1 MDHLNQ
7 HTLPSSSSRNTSP
20 AVSNSDSP
28 VNMPKHTTDKT
39 KGGKRKGTR
48 SVSTL
53 TPSQLARKRANDRE
67 AQRAIRARTKEHIEN
82 LEREIDELRSQQS
95 RDQTV
100 QDLLG
105 RNRALEDEVRR
116 LRESL
121 GIRSAGH
128 NAPPYPSCKTVQNMF
143 ETCILNNIKAHGSVA
158 YTGSSSQPSSYG
170 HSTPEYPIVSDLPP
184 YSSVP
189 DTTSIWPASVPCS
202 LPSTVSSP
210 SSPAAPED
218 YGNTYF
224 PPPNTSS
231 VILERSSMPPTIHSP
246 AASCITNGDVG
257 FDDVK
262 SATSRVWLPTA
273 DRHRPHLPNL
283 SSGAMERVPG
293 VLLGVPGNS
302 LAPQPGPSY
311 WEIPVLTSDA
321 RCQEDALIC
330 GYIADCRRLTDH
342 PGGLSHRELLLGPRR
357 PNVRPL
363 LQAYGHLLGS
373 LGLQGPQLQTAPEY
387 PLVGIMST
395 IFDIHKLE
403 SPLERVGSFLLF
415 RAMIDWL
422 VQPTRETY
430 IGLRDIFPPQ
440 PKQQQIPHPQ
450 WMDFILWP
458 HLRSAIIERQ
468 SIYNT
473 LEFRHFYLSSLRVN
487 GWPVAI
493 TEAFTVDFST
503 GSIYATDEFLE
514 HVWDL
519 RNWGMHENFTRRYP
533 ELRGF
538 WDMAGQYR

>member
-20 AVSNSDSP
+20 AISNSDSP
-28 VNMPKHTTDKT
+28 VNMHKHTTDKA

-128 NAPPYPSCKTVQNMF
+128 NAPYPS
-143 ETCILNNIKAHGSVA
+143 S
-158 YTGSSSQPSSYG
+158 YTSSSSQPSSYG

-224 PPPNTSS
+224 APPNTSS
-231 VILERSSMPPTIHSP
+231 AILERSNMPPIHSP

-273 DRHRPHLPNL
+273 DRHRPNFPILP
-283 SSGAMERVPG
+283 SGALERVPG

-311 WEIPVLTSDA
+311 WETPVLTSDA
-321 RCQEDALIC
+321 CCQEDVLIC

-342 PGGLSHRELLLGPRR
+342 SGGLSHRELLLGPRR

-363 LQAYGHLLGS
+363 LQAHGHLLGS
-373 LGLQGPQLQTAPEY
+373 LGLQSPQVQTAPDY
-387 PLVGIMST
+387 PFVGIVST

-403 SPLERVGSFLLF
+403 SLLERVGSFLLF

-473 LEFRHFYLSSLRVN
+473 LEFRHFYLSSLRVKS
-487 GWPVAI
+487 WPVAI

>member
-20 AVSNSDSP
+20 TISNSDSP
-28 VNMPKHTTDKT
+28 VNMAKPTTDKA

-105 RNRALEDEVRR
+105 RNRALEAEVRR

-121 GIRSAGH
+121 GIRSTGH
-128 NAPPYPSCKTVQNMF
+128 NVPYPSSYN
-143 ETCILNNIKAHGSVA
+143 
-158 YTGSSSQPSSYG
+158 GSSSQPSSYG
-170 HSTPEYPIVSDLPP
+170 HSTPEYPIVSDMPP
-184 YSSVP
+184 YSNVP
-189 DTTSIWPASVPCS
+189 DTTSIWPSSVPCS

-210 SSPAAPED
+210 SSPSAPEE

-224 PPPNTSS
+224 PPNTSS

-262 SATSRVWLPTA
+262 SVTSRIWMPTA
-273 DRHRPHLPNL
+273 DRHRPNLPNL
-283 SSGAMERVPG
+283 PSGPLERVPG
-293 VLLGVPGNS
+293 VLLGVPGNN
-302 LAPQPGPSY
+302 LASQPNLPY

-321 RCQEDALIC
+321 CCQEDALIC

-342 PGGLSHRELLLGPRR
+342 AGGLPHRELLLGPRR

-363 LQAYGHLLGS
+363 LQAHGHLLGS
-373 LGLQGPQLQTAPEY
+373 LGLQGPQVQTAPDY
-387 PLVGIMST
+387 PFVSIVST
-395 IFDIHKLE
+395 IFDMNNLE
-403 SPLERVGSFLLF
+403 LPLERVGSFLLF
-415 RAMIDWL
+415 RALIAWL
-422 VQPTRETY
+422 VQPTRDTY
-430 IGLRDIFPPQ
+430 IGLREIFAPQ
-440 PKQQQIPHPQ
+440 SKQQQIPHPQ

-468 SIYNT
+468 SMYNT
-473 LEFRHFYLSSLRVN
+473 PEFRHVYFTHLRVKS
-487 GWPVAI
+487 WPVAL

-533 ELRGF
+533 ELGAF
-538 WDMAGQYR
+538 LGHGWSA